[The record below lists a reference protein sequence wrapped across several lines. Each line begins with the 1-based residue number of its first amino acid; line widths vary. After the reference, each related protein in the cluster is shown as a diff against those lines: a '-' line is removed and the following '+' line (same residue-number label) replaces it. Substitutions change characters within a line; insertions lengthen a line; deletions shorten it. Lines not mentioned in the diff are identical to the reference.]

1 MMRNLRWKSSQETFH
16 LLIFQPLILQ
26 PLTFDYI
33 THCLYVLSS
42 FFSYSLGIYHSQSF
56 CFEFFEIFVILL
68 EVLLPIKSTVASIVF

>member
-1 MMRNLRWKSSQETFH
+1 MMRNLRWKSSQETLH
-16 LLIFQPLILQ
+16 LLIFQ